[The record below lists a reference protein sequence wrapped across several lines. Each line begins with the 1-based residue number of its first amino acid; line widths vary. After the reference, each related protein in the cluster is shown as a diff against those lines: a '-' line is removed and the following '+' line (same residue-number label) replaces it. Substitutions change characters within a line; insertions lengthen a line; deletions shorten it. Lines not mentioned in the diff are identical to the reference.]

1 MSVLVQCSAACS
13 VSIKEES
20 QDWPQA
26 EDNIFSTTASK
37 MSILQPMIEPAFLI
51 SAFSLSVSPA
61 LMSLP
66 QQTIAKYT
74 MFATEKQWEISILL
88 QNRWTEMETAQS
100 PVKVL

>member
-26 EDNIFSTTASK
+26 EDNVSSTTASK
-37 MSILQPMIEPAFLI
+37 MSILQPMID
-51 SAFSLSVSPA
+51 SLPNQCIQSV
-61 LMSLP
+61 MSLP

-88 QNRWTEMETAQS
+88 QNR
-100 PVKVL
+100 